1 MIKNIWSRIS
11 SLSLHIRGGKTFA
24 LRLCPFEL
32 NGTHCTCSLEN
43 ICTYNYFHFPSPRPP
58 MSLPISS
65 HEHRGIMQAHSST
78 HAMSGSNQINATRRR
93 LHFKG
98 ILIAREWKAG
108 EKGKG
113 GGSGWRTENVKA
125 FRKFY
130 DAMGVKVGGKVS
142 AFDWR
147 QNVKCRRP
155 DEQWMQNCSAFSA
168 IDNGIDATETL
179 LFYFYG
185 RFF

>member
-11 SLSLHIRGGKTFA
+11 SLSLHIRGSKTFA

-65 HEHRGIMQAHSST
+65 HEHRGIMQAHSSA

-108 EKGKG
+108 K
-113 GGSGWRTENVKA
+113 
-125 FRKFY
+125 
-130 DAMGVKVGGKVS
+130 GGKVGNRVGERRMSRRWESSMMQWEWKSEAKSRRSFTWIS
-142 AFDWR
+142 APHGFAQFDSIKTAAGGFFVAPFLFKYT
-147 QNVKCRRP
+147 VKL
-155 DEQWMQNCSAFSA
+155 EN
-168 IDNGIDATETL
+168 IIK
-179 LFYFYG
+179 
-185 RFF
+185 